1 MANTENMPEK
11 VENENGVN
19 QTEQVAVEPQPSK
32 KELKKQAKLE
42 AKQAKEAQKA
52 KDSKKAKKQ
61 NLEPKKNKA
70 KETVA
75 ELKKVTWPTFG
86 KVVKNTLIVLGI
98 VVGFTV
104 VLFCIDR
111 ILSWLFQLMVD
122 GKVTNWFGL
131 IK

>member
-11 VENENGVN
+11 VENENEVN

>member
-11 VENENGVN
+11 VENENEVN

-61 NLEPKKNKA
+61 NSEPKKNKA

-86 KVVKNTLIVLGI
+86 KIVKNTLIVLGI
-98 VVGFTV
+98 VVGFTI

>member
-11 VENENGVN
+11 VENENEVN

-42 AKQAKEAQKA
+42 ANQAKEAQKA

-61 NLEPKKNKA
+61 NSEPKKNKA

-98 VVGFTV
+98 VVGFTI

>member
-11 VENENGVN
+11 VENEVN
-19 QTEQVAVEPQPSK
+19 QAEQVAVEPQPRK

-52 KDSKKAKKQ
+52 KESKKAKKQ
-61 NLEPKKNKA
+61 NSEPKKNKT

-98 VVGFTV
+98 VIAFTV

-122 GKVTNWFGL
+122 GKVTNWFGFG
-131 IK
+131 K

>member
-11 VENENGVN
+11 VENENEVN

-32 KELKKQAKLE
+32 KELKNQAKLE

-61 NLEPKKNKA
+61 NSEPKKNKA

-98 VVGFTV
+98 VIAFTV

-111 ILSWLFQLMVD
+111 ILSWLFQLMVN
-122 GKVTNWFGL
+122 GKVTDWFGFG
-131 IK
+131 K

>member
-11 VENENGVN
+11 VENEVN
-19 QTEQVAVEPQPSK
+19 QPEQVAVEPQPSK

-98 VVGFTV
+98 VVGFTI

>member
-11 VENENGVN
+11 VENEVN

-42 AKQAKEAQKA
+42 AKQAKEVQKA
-52 KDSKKAKKQ
+52 KESKKAKKQ
-61 NLEPKKNKA
+61 NSESKKNKT

-98 VVGFTV
+98 VIAFTV

-122 GKVTNWFGL
+122 GKVTNWFGFG
-131 IK
+131 K

>member
-1 MANTENMPEK
+1 VANTENMPEK
-11 VENENGVN
+11 VENENEVN

-61 NLEPKKNKA
+61 NSEPKKNKA

-98 VVGFTV
+98 VVGFTI

>member
-11 VENENGVN
+11 VENEVN

-52 KDSKKAKKQ
+52 KESKKAKKQ
-61 NLEPKKNKA
+61 NSESKKNKT

-98 VVGFTV
+98 VIAFTV

-122 GKVTNWFGL
+122 GKVTNWFGFG
-131 IK
+131 K

>member
-11 VENENGVN
+11 VENENEVN

-61 NLEPKKNKA
+61 NSEPKKNKA

>member
-11 VENENGVN
+11 VENEVN

-61 NLEPKKNKA
+61 NSEPKKNKA

-98 VVGFTV
+98 VIGFTV

-111 ILSWLFQLMVD
+111 ILSWLFQLMVN
-122 GKVTNWFGL
+122 GKVTDWFGFG
-131 IK
+131 K

>member
-11 VENENGVN
+11 VENEVN

-52 KDSKKAKKQ
+52 KESKKAKKQ
-61 NLEPKKNKA
+61 NSEPKKNKT

-98 VVGFTV
+98 VIAFTV

-122 GKVTNWFGL
+122 GKVTNWFGFG
-131 IK
+131 K

>member
-11 VENENGVN
+11 VENEVN
-19 QTEQVAVEPQPSK
+19 QTEQVAVEPKPSK

-42 AKQAKEAQKA
+42 AKQAKEVQKA
-52 KDSKKAKKQ
+52 KESKKAKKQ
-61 NLEPKKNKA
+61 NSEPKKNKA

-98 VVGFTV
+98 VIAFTV
-104 VLFCIDR
+104 VLFCIDL
-111 ILSWLFQLMVD
+111 ILSWLFQLMVN
-122 GKVTNWFGL
+122 GKVIDWFGFG
-131 IK
+131 K

>member
-11 VENENGVN
+11 VENEVN
-19 QTEQVAVEPQPSK
+19 QPEQVAVEPQPSK

-61 NLEPKKNKA
+61 NSEPKKNKA

-98 VVGFTV
+98 VVGFTI

>member
-11 VENENGVN
+11 VENKNEVN
-19 QTEQVAVEPQPSK
+19 QTEQVAVEPQLSK

-98 VVGFTV
+98 VIAFTV

-111 ILSWLFQLMVD
+111 ILSWLFQLMVN
-122 GKVTNWFGL
+122 GKVTDWFGFG
-131 IK
+131 K

>member
-1 MANTENMPEK
+1 N
-11 VENENGVN
+11 ENEVN

-61 NLEPKKNKA
+61 NSEPKKNKA

-98 VVGFTV
+98 VVGFTI

>member
-11 VENENGVN
+11 VENEVN

-42 AKQAKEAQKA
+42 AKQANEVQKA
-52 KDSKKAKKQ
+52 KESKKAKKQ
-61 NLEPKKNKA
+61 NSEPKKNKT

-98 VVGFTV
+98 VIAFTV

-122 GKVTNWFGL
+122 GKVTNWFGFG
-131 IK
+131 K

>member
-11 VENENGVN
+11 VENEVN
-19 QTEQVAVEPQPSK
+19 QPEQVAVEPQPSK

-61 NLEPKKNKA
+61 NSEPKKNKA

-98 VVGFTV
+98 VIAFTV

-111 ILSWLFQLMVD
+111 ILSWLFQLMVN
-122 GKVTNWFGL
+122 GKVTDWFGFG
-131 IK
+131 K

>member
-11 VENENGVN
+11 VENEVN
-19 QTEQVAVEPQPSK
+19 QPEQVAVEHQPSK

-98 VVGFTV
+98 VVGFTI

>member
-11 VENENGVN
+11 VENENEVN

-61 NLEPKKNKA
+61 NSEPKKNKA

-98 VVGFTV
+98 VIAFTV

-111 ILSWLFQLMVD
+111 ILSWLFQLMVN
-122 GKVTNWFGL
+122 GKVTDWFGFG
-131 IK
+131 K

>member
-11 VENENGVN
+11 VENEVN
-19 QTEQVAVEPQPSK
+19 QAEQVAVEPQPSK

-52 KDSKKAKKQ
+52 KESKKAKKQ
-61 NLEPKKNKA
+61 NSEPKKNKT

-98 VVGFTV
+98 VIAFTV

-122 GKVTNWFGL
+122 GKVTNWFGFG
-131 IK
+131 K

>member
-11 VENENGVN
+11 VENENEVN

-32 KELKKQAKLE
+32 KELKNQAKLE

-98 VVGFTV
+98 VIAFTV

-111 ILSWLFQLMVD
+111 ILSWLFQLMVN
-122 GKVTNWFGL
+122 GKVTDWFGFG
-131 IK
+131 K

>member
-11 VENENGVN
+11 VENEVN

-42 AKQAKEAQKA
+42 AKQAKEVQKA
-52 KDSKKAKKQ
+52 KESKKAKKQ
-61 NLEPKKNKA
+61 NSEPKKNKA

-98 VVGFTV
+98 VIAFTV

-122 GKVTNWFGL
+122 GKVTNWFGFG
-131 IK
+131 K

>member
-11 VENENGVN
+11 VENENEVN

-61 NLEPKKNKA
+61 NSEPKKNKA

-98 VVGFTV
+98 VVGFTI

>member
-11 VENENGVN
+11 VENEVN

-42 AKQAKEAQKA
+42 AKQAKEVQKA
-52 KDSKKAKKQ
+52 KESKKAKKQ
-61 NLEPKKNKA
+61 NSEPKKNKT

-98 VVGFTV
+98 VIAFTV

-122 GKVTNWFGL
+122 GKVTNWFGFG
-131 IK
+131 K

>member
-1 MANTENMPEK
+1 MANKENMPEK
-11 VENENGVN
+11 VENEVN

-42 AKQAKEAQKA
+42 AKQAKEVQKA
-52 KDSKKAKKQ
+52 KESKKAKKQ
-61 NLEPKKNKA
+61 NSEPKKNKT

-98 VVGFTV
+98 VIAFTV

-122 GKVTNWFGL
+122 GKVTNWFGFG
-131 IK
+131 K

>member
-11 VENENGVN
+11 VENENEVN

-42 AKQAKEAQKA
+42 TKQAKEAQKA

-61 NLEPKKNKA
+61 NSEPKKNKA

-98 VVGFTV
+98 VIAFTV

-111 ILSWLFQLMVD
+111 ILSWLFQLMVN
-122 GKVTNWFGL
+122 GKVTDWFGFG
-131 IK
+131 K

>member
-11 VENENGVN
+11 VENEVN
-19 QTEQVAVEPQPSK
+19 QTEQVAVEPKPSK

-42 AKQAKEAQKA
+42 AKQAKEVQKA
-52 KDSKKAKKQ
+52 KESKKAKKQ
-61 NLEPKKNKA
+61 NSEPKKNKA

-98 VVGFTV
+98 VIAFTV

-111 ILSWLFQLMVD
+111 ILSWLFQLMVN
-122 GKVTNWFGL
+122 GKVTNWFGFG
-131 IK
+131 K